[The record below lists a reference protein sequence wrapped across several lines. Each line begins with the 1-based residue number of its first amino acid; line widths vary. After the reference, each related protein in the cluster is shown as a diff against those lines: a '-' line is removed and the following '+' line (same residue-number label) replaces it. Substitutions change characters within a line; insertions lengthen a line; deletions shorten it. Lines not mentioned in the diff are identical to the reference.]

1 MSSGKWKSKSQW
13 DNVSYPLGWLE
24 SKTDINTCCWGYG
37 GTGTLIHC
45 WWDWK
50 MVQPLCK
57 KHLAVS
63 LRVEPRVT
71 KWSAIPR
78 LEIHEKWK
86 LVHTVDLNSL
96 RFFFS
101 SKHYSNTQF
110 TVGWMLDAK
119 AWIQS
124 AVPHMWRANCKLYSH
139 VPLWEGLGTLVLT
152 LRVVLCECS

>member
-1 MSSGKWKSKSQW
+1 MSSGKWKSKPQW

-37 GTGTLIHC
+37 GTRTLIHC

-63 LRVEPRVT
+63 LRVEPRVII
-71 KWSAIPR
+71 WSAIPL

-86 LVHTVDLNSL
+86 LVHTMDLNSL
-96 RFFFS
+96 RFS
-101 SKHYSNTQF
+101 SRVNAIVLHNSQLVECLLQRLGYRVPSVICGGP
-110 TVGWMLDAK
+110 TVNYTHMSHCEKGWE
-119 AWIQS
+119 
-124 AVPHMWRANCKLYSH
+124 P
-139 VPLWEGLGTLVLT
+139 
-152 LRVVLCECS
+152 